1 MSFGRFKEV
10 IEIDIETIRQ
20 KYEDQIMELP
30 NVQGVGIGEK
40 AGTKVIK
47 VFVAQKF
54 PESELQPQEIV
65 PKSLE
70 EYETDVEEIGTVTAQ
85 TL

>member
-10 IEIDIETIRQ
+10 IAIDIETIRQ

-30 NVQGVGIGEK
+30 NVTGVGIGEK
-40 AGTKVIK
+40 AGKKVIK
-47 VFVAQKF
+47 VFVTQKF
-54 PESELQPQEIV
+54 HESELQPQEIV

>member
-1 MSFGRFKEV
+1 M
-10 IEIDIETIRQ
+10 IAIDINTIKQ

-30 NVQGVGIGEK
+30 NVTGVGIGEK
-40 AGTKVIK
+40 AGTEVIK
-47 VFVAQKF
+47 VFVTQKIS
-54 PESELQPQEIV
+54 ESELQPQEIV

-70 EYETDVEEIGTVTAQ
+70 EYKTDVEEIGTVTAQ